1 MFNRTIQYRT
11 AKQKQLQW
19 HKGEETQVTVP
30 HELATEAVLEL
41 RRPVLTP
48 KVAEA
53 QPTPQNVGAETPSK
67 RNEDIAIPQ
76 LCSRSAQTN
85 VVFRPTSAVE
95 EIREIRL
102 QLQH

>member
-1 MFNRTIQYRT
+1 M
-11 AKQKQLQW
+11 
-19 HKGEETQVTVP
+19 P
-30 HELATEAVLEL
+30 HELATEAIPAL
-41 RRPVLTP
+41 RRPVLTTT
-48 KVAEA
+48 VAEA
-53 QPTPQNVGAETPSK
+53 QPTPQNVGTETPSK
-67 RNEDIAIPQ
+67 RNDDIAIPQ